1 MRERISNKT
10 NVSKFVEAAYRN
22 RMMIQER
29 SDLGKT
35 GNDQL
40 SHISMQIDEGR
51 GQSIGGPFF
60 CSLRTGLETWFFLL
74 EEASTINKKRPGST
88 RLTLCPNATFSLSL
102 SEREFKRRELA

>member
-1 MRERISNKT
+1 
-10 NVSKFVEAAYRN
+10 
-22 RMMIQER
+22 MMIQER

-74 EEASTINKKRPGST
+74 EEASTINKKRPGFD
-88 RLTLCPNATFSLSL
+88 LVPKCHFFSLSL
-102 SEREFKRRELA
+102 GKRVQEKRTCISVKSRSLHGEEAT